1 VTVAAGRHGPRD
13 HARVDGT
20 RAHGSALAIV
30 VGSVQG
36 GIPESFVARAH
47 CAAGGIS
54 VALLLGGLLSYLPEG
69 MSSSSGLGVAGWP
82 RGREGVY
89 TGSLVAIGFA
99 VSLSLSAI

>member
-1 VTVAAGRHGPRD
+1 M
-13 HARVDGT
+13 
-20 RAHGSALAIV
+20 
-30 VGSVQG
+30 
-36 GIPESFVARAH
+36 
-47 CAAGGIS
+47 
-54 VALLLGGLLSYLPEG
+54 ALLLGGLLSYLPEG